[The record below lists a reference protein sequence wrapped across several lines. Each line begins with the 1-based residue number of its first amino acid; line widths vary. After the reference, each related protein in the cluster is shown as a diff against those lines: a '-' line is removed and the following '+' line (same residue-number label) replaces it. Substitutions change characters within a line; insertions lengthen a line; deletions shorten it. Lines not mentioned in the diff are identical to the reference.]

1 MNQTALL
8 LLPLL
13 GMVLLTFII
22 SVLLIKLRYR
32 AVIKDGVHPRYF
44 KLNRGAKL
52 PEYLIRMTQHYDN
65 LFETP
70 VLFYVAV
77 LLIISLNI
85 NDTAYIILSWSYLF
99 MRVVHAYIHTVHNK
113 LRQRRNSFI
122 LSYFILMII
131 WVRLSIDILSL

>member
-1 MNQTALL
+1 MSQTAFL

-22 SVLLIKLRYR
+22 SALLIKLRYR
-32 AVIKDGVHPRYF
+32 AVLKDGVHPRYF

-70 VLFYVAV
+70 VLFYVAI

-85 NDTAYIILSWSYLF
+85 NDTGYIGLSWGYLLT
-99 MRVVHAYIHTVHNK
+99 RVLHAYIHTVHNK
-113 LRQRRNSFI
+113 LRRRRNIFI
-122 LSYFILMII
+122 LSYLILII
-131 WVRLSIDILSL
+131 LWVRISLDVLSQ